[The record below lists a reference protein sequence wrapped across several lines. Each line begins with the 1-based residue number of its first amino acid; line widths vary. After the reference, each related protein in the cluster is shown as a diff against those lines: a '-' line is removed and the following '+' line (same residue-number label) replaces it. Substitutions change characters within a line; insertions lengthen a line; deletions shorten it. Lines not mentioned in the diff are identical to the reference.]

1 MKKLILLATF
11 SIAIVAVAQ
20 NKISVSISGL
30 KNNNGYVMIGLY
42 NKKDAFLNK
51 TFKGNSVAINDKKAT
66 LVFNDIP
73 NGEYA
78 VSFFHDANSNGK
90 MDTNFVG
97 IPKESYGASNNA
109 KGFFGPPKY
118 DDAKFLVATD
128 KVIIIKAN

>member
-11 SIAIVAVAQ
+11 SIASFAVAQ
-20 NKISVSISGL
+20 NKISVSIRGL

-51 TFKGNSVAINDKKAT
+51 TFKGNSVVITDKKAT

-128 KVIIIKAN
+128 KVITIKAN

>member
-1 MKKLILLATF
+1 MKKLILLASF
-11 SIAIVAVAQ
+11 SIASFAVAQ

-51 TFKGNSVAINDKKAT
+51 TFKGNSVVITDKKAT

-128 KVIIIKAN
+128 KVITIKAN

>member
-11 SIAIVAVAQ
+11 SIASVAVAQ

-30 KNNNGYVMIGLY
+30 KNNNGYVMVGLY

-51 TFKGNSVAINDKKAT
+51 TFKGHSVAITDKKAT

-128 KVIIIKAN
+128 KVITIKAN

>member
-11 SIAIVAVAQ
+11 SIASVAVAQ

-51 TFKGNSVAINDKKAT
+51 TFKGNSVAITDKKAT
-66 LVFNDIP
+66 LLFNDIP

-128 KVIIIKAN
+128 KVITIKAN